1 MLRYPGVDPDNITI
15 ADLAKGIRG
24 LALTLETNG
33 IEESSDE
40 MLGAILN
47 LYASGL
53 KKNIDSK
60 LSRGLDDKSYEK
72 LDKLNS
78 TVYSIVSDVFA
89 GGDVDSG
96 LLHI

>member
-1 MLRYPGVDPDNITI
+1 LRYPGVDPDNITI

-24 LALTLETNG
+24 LALTLEG
-33 IEESSDE
+33 AGAISSSDE
-40 MLGAILN
+40 MLGSILN
-47 LYASGL
+47 LYAAGL

-60 LSRGLDDKSYEK
+60 LSRGLDQKSYDK
-72 LDKLNS
+72 LNKLNS
-78 TVYSIVSDVFA
+78 TVYTIVSDVFS